1 MLNAALTIAQL
12 PAKTTVAALK
22 KTTSPQ
28 ALNVLSA
35 AIAQA
40 ALQTT
45 DQDEAISVEGVTVEI
60 DFNEERL
67 LTTAGISTAIALGTV
82 YWIGDKLRIQYRY
95 SAMVTALQT
104 LRQALLNGDDAIATT
119 QLRLID
125 NLSNPLVDPE
135 TFVQL
140 DNADE
145 VKIIYEQLFEK
156 PAEPGSM
163 FNANRFTSSVDE
175 SIQFLDTLAFT
186 DDVSAARAVVI
197 SQTDDVLESMIK
209 KAKPYAGKVG
219 SRLVGAVLWVDTV
232 WWVATSALDLGLN
245 YLGIA
250 EEDQRIPILADIPF
264 IGPLFDLSD
273 SVGSSFVDL
282 VLTPVLDGIIGL
294 FGAEEEVESLVDV
307 MWGIIT
313 SAALNPTL
321 APFIIAI
328 LDFYIDDVKIDF
340 DVPALFKIQ
349 SFGEID
355 YSIDLYGIRPDPLD
369 ILIAWLYLITGKI
382 IFKWWILPAFRMLK
396 IKKAPTPA

>member
-1 MLNAALTIAQL
+1 MFQAALTIAQL

-28 ALNVLSA
+28 ALNVMSA

-40 ALQTT
+40 AIQTT
-45 DQDEAISVEGVTVEI
+45 DQDEAISVSGLTVDI

-82 YWIGDKLRIQYRY
+82 YWIGENLRIQYRY
-95 SAMVTALQT
+95 SAMVTALEG
-104 LRQALLNGDDAIATT
+104 LRQAILNGEDAKAQRFLTE
-119 QLRLID
+119 ID
-125 NLSNPLVDPE
+125 RLSNPLLDPE
-135 TFVQL
+135 TFVEL
-140 DNADE
+140 ENADE
-145 VKIIYEQLFEK
+145 VKLIYEQLFEK
-156 PAEPGSM
+156 PAENGSM
-163 FNANRFTSSVDE
+163 FNAKRFTSSVDE
-175 SIQFLDTLAFT
+175 SIQFLDVLGFT

-197 SQTDDVLESMIK
+197 SQTDEVIESMVQ
-209 KAKPYAGKVG
+209 KAKPYAGKAAG
-219 SRLVGAVLWVDTV
+219 RLVGAVLWVDTV

-245 YLGIA
+245 FLGID

-282 VLTPVLDGIIGL
+282 VVTPLLDGIISL
-294 FGAEEEVESLVDV
+294 FSAEDEVQVLVDT

-328 LDFYIDDVKIDF
+328 LDFYIDDVDIDF
-340 DVPALFKIQ
+340 EVPALFKFQ
-349 SFGEID
+349 NFGEIN
-355 YSIDLYGIRPDPLD
+355 YKIDLYKLRPEPLD
-369 ILIAWLYLITGKI
+369 ILIVWLYLITGKI
-382 IFKWWILPAFRMLK
+382 VFKYWILPTFRWVKM
-396 IKKAPTPA
+396 KKAPA

>member
-1 MLNAALTIAQL
+1 MFQAALTIAQL

-45 DQDEAISVEGVTVEI
+45 DQDEAISVSGLTVDI

-82 YWIGDKLRIQYRY
+82 YWIGENLRIQYRY
-95 SAMVTALQT
+95 SAMVTALEG
-104 LRQALLNGDDAIATT
+104 LRQAILNGEDAKAQTFLT
-119 QLRLID
+119 EID
-125 NLSNPLVDPE
+125 RLSNPLIDPE
-135 TFVQL
+135 TFVEL
-140 DNADE
+140 ENADE
-145 VKIIYEQLFEK
+145 VKLIYEQLFEK
-156 PAEPGSM
+156 PAENGSM
-163 FNANRFTSSVDE
+163 FNAKRFTSSVDE
-175 SIQFLDTLAFT
+175 SIQFLDVLGFT
-186 DDVSAARAVVI
+186 DEVSAARAVVI
-197 SQTDDVLESMIK
+197 SQTDEVLESMVQ
-209 KAKPYAGKVG
+209 KAKPFAGKAAG
-219 SRLVGAVLWVDTV
+219 RLIGGVLWVDTV

-245 YLGIA
+245 YLGID

-282 VLTPVLDGIIGL
+282 VVTPLLDGIIGL
-294 FGAEEEVESLVDV
+294 FSAEDEVQALVDT
-307 MWGIIT
+307 MWAIIT

-328 LDFYIDDVKIDF
+328 LDFYIDDVDIDF
-340 DVPALFKIQ
+340 EVPALFKFQ
-349 SFGEID
+349 NFGEID
-355 YSIDLYGIRPDPLD
+355 YQIDLYRLRPEPID
-369 ILIAWLYLITGKI
+369 ILVAWLYLITGKI
-382 IFKWWILPAFRMLK
+382 IFKYWILPTFRWIKM
-396 IKKAPTPA
+396 KKAPA

>member
-1 MLNAALTIAQL
+1 MFQAALSIAQL

-40 ALQTT
+40 AIQTT
-45 DQDEAISVEGVTVEI
+45 DQDEAISVSGLTVDI

-82 YWIGDKLRIQYRY
+82 YWIGENLRIQYRY
-95 SAMVTALQT
+95 SAMVTALEG
-104 LRQALLNGDDAIATT
+104 LRQAILNGEDAKAQRFLTE
-119 QLRLID
+119 ID
-125 NLSNPLVDPE
+125 RLSNPLLDPE
-135 TFVQL
+135 TFVEL
-140 DNADE
+140 ENADE
-145 VKIIYEQLFEK
+145 VKLIYEQLFEK
-156 PAEPGSM
+156 PAENGSM
-163 FNANRFTSSVDE
+163 FNAKRFTSSVDE
-175 SIQFLDTLAFT
+175 SIQFLDVLGFT

-197 SQTDDVLESMIK
+197 SQTDEVIESMVK
-209 KAKPYAGKVG
+209 KAKPYAGKAAG
-219 SRLVGAVLWVDTV
+219 RLVGAVLWVDTV

-245 YLGIA
+245 FLGID

-282 VLTPVLDGIIGL
+282 VVTPLLDGIISL
-294 FGAEEEVESLVDV
+294 FSAEDEVQVLVDT

-328 LDFYIDDVKIDF
+328 LDFYIDDVDIDF
-340 DVPALFKIQ
+340 EVPALFKFQ
-349 SFGEID
+349 NFAEID
-355 YSIDLYGIRPDPLD
+355 YTIDLYKLRPEPLD
-369 ILIAWLYLITGKI
+369 ILIVWLYLITGKI
-382 IFKWWILPAFRMLK
+382 VFKYWILPTFRWVKM
-396 IKKAPTPA
+396 KKAPA